1 MRFVARVSKNMA
13 SKTPAGSPTPAKPKS
28 GCQFKQANMI
38 LAVAILVVLIIL
50 VARIYGNE
58 RMKGEQPAYIGGG
71 LNDQVFTSGATMR
84 RLGQVFSST
93 DQGQQ
98 TTVYNDEIKDS
109 EKRGQGGIPVTM
121 YSANSVPPALLNAL
135 AGK

>member
-1 MRFVARVSKNMA
+1 MA
-13 SKTPAGSPTPAKPKS
+13 SKAPTPPGSASKSKP

-38 LAVAILVVLIIL
+38 LAVAILIVLVIL

-71 LNDQVFTSGATMR
+71 LNNQVYTSGATMR

-109 EKRGQGGIPVTM
+109 EKRGQSGIPVTM